1 MISFNNGE
9 IKIEGTRGELLA
21 DVGVIL
27 RVMIQKGIT
36 DVDTL
41 HDIVETANLTD
52 EEVHEQLK
60 GIIATAILG
69 MISDD
74 VKGLNSESSKERTKH
89 AEDMLNII
97 KEVQRRKK

>member
-1 MISFNNGE
+1 MITCNKGE
-9 IKIEGTRGELLA
+9 IKIEGIRAELLA
-21 DVGVIL
+21 DLGVIL

-60 GIIATAILG
+60 GIIATTILD